1 MISIQIRT
9 RANGYKLFFPSW
21 LNFIKGEWTSMFK
34 KVLFCSLEV
43 RTQKY
48 LCTLKKNAKE
58 RGATDQRQKEQLME
72 QGPGR
77 DGNE

>member
-1 MISIQIRT
+1 
-9 RANGYKLFFPSW
+9 
-21 LNFIKGEWTSMFK
+21 MFLGSQNSK
-34 KVLFCSLEV
+34 IPLHTEE
-43 RTQKY
+43 TD
-48 LCTLKKNAKE
+48 AKE